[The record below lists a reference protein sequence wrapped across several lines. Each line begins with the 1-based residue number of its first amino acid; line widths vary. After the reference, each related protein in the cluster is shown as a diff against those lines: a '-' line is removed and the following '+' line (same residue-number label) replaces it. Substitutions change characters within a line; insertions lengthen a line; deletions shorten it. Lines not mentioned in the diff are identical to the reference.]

1 MADNIISNIGDVL
14 IVRIEPKITGK
25 IRFTGYVETIENE
38 TNTRSLKREFRISQ
52 DGVFWTDWEIL
63 NIDNLSSEEYFAD
76 SYIQIEIRYT
86 RTGTDEYGDIV
97 FKSIDFNGTRESIQ
111 FDAPTLQSSIF
122 GNLIGTSTLAKL
134 ERNIFKKLYY
144 RGILPNYIERAENS
158 SYKEDKDFVDLF
170 YSVARFFALFI
181 SFFRRWENFKND
193 EDLLRE
199 QVRGYGIYFN
209 ENDVTLPE
217 LQYLAQN
224 LFSQAQQRGT
234 EMIFKHKG
242 ERIISGN
249 DDITNIAP
257 IDGEF
262 VRLTRNRTCDEL
274 LYENIPLNKVGWCLG
289 NSSPIYR
296 GTAMAYNLNKTR
308 ENTKDF
314 QSLSNFVLSKSGTG
328 SYSLEDTDDKK
339 VIRLSATSSGTGHSA
354 LGRISPSTDIGD
366 NIYSADSQLDYE
378 ITFAFKINS
387 ATDLS
392 QLALHF
398 GIEGFDINK
407 EKLNDAFSTVDGFQ
421 VSEDFFD
428 QTMNIWKIGQWY
440 YARGIIHAYS
450 SKNVIGGKTNLGIG
464 QDLVFNNSFVKYII
478 PKIEFYTK
486 TAQNADIDI
495 YDYKIR
501 PLVRGRN
508 ILPLKDGS
516 INSHGLGFIQSSKI
530 LYTYV
535 RNNNNGQSEDEI
547 IDIIER
553 YLYPFNTVNM
563 FTITG
568 NK

>member
-25 IRFTGYVETIENE
+25 IRFTGYTETIENE
-38 TNTRSLKREFRISQ
+38 TEERLLKREFRISQ
-52 DGVFWTDWEIL
+52 DGVFWTDWATL

-86 RTGTDEYGDIV
+86 RTGTDESGDIV
-97 FKSIDFNGTRESIQ
+97 FKSIDFNGTRKNIQ

-122 GNLIGTSTLAKL
+122 GNIIGTNILSKL

-144 RGILPNYIERAENS
+144 RGILPDYIKRAENS
-158 SYKEDKDFVDLF
+158 SYNEDKDFVDLF
-170 YSVARFFALFI
+170 YSIARFFSILI
-181 SFFRRWENFKND
+181 SFFRRWENFRND

-209 ENDVTLPE
+209 ENDITLSE
-217 LQYLAQN
+217 LKYIAQN
-224 LFSQAQQRGT
+224 ILSQAQQRGT
-234 EMIFKHKG
+234 EMIFKRKG
-242 ERIISGN
+242 V
-249 DDITNIAP
+249 AP

-262 VRLTRNRTCDEL
+262 IRLTRNRICDEL
-274 LYENIPLNKVGWCLG
+274 LYEYIPIYKIGWCLG
-289 NSSPIYR
+289 NSSPIYK
-296 GTAMAYNLNKTR
+296 GTAMAYNLNKTN

-328 SYSLEDTDDKK
+328 SYSLQNTDNKR
-339 VIRLSATSSGTGHSA
+339 VIRLSATSYGTGHSA
-354 LGRISPSTDIGD
+354 IGRIDSNINVGD

-387 ATDLS
+387 GTNLS
-392 QLALHF
+392 KLTLNF
-398 GIEGFDINK
+398 GVEGFDINK
-407 EKLNDAFSTVDGFQ
+407 EKLNDAFSTVDGFK
-421 VSEDFFD
+421 VSENFFD
-428 QTMNIWKIGQWY
+428 QSMNIWKIGQWY

-450 SKNVIGGKTNLGIG
+450 SENVIGSKTNLGIG

-486 TAQNADIDI
+486 TAQNASINI

-501 PLVRGRN
+501 PLIRGKN
-508 ILPLKDGS
+508 ILPLKNGS
-516 INSHGLGFIQSSKI
+516 IDSHGLGFIHGSKI

>member
-25 IRFTGYVETIENE
+25 IRFTGYTETIENE
-38 TNTRSLKREFRISQ
+38 TEERSLKREFRISQ
-52 DGVFWTDWEIL
+52 DGVFWTDWATL
-63 NIDNLSSEEYFAD
+63 NIDNLSSEEYFTD

-86 RTGTDEYGDIV
+86 RTGTDESGDIV
-97 FKSIDFNGTRESIQ
+97 FKSIDFNGTRKSIQ

-122 GNLIGTSTLAKL
+122 GNIIGTNILAKL

-144 RGILPNYIERAENS
+144 RGILPDYIERAENS
-158 SYKEDKDFVDLF
+158 SYNEDKDFVDLF
-170 YSVARFFALFI
+170 YSIARFFSILI
-181 SFFRRWENFKND
+181 SFFRRWENFRND

-209 ENDVTLPE
+209 ENDITLSE
-217 LQYLAQN
+217 LKYIAQN
-224 LFSQAQQRGT
+224 ILSQAQQRGT
-234 EMIFKHKG
+234 EMIFKRKG
-242 ERIISGN
+242 V
-249 DDITNIAP
+249 AP

-262 VRLTRNRTCDEL
+262 IRLTRNRICDEL
-274 LYENIPLNKVGWCLG
+274 LYEYIPIYKIGWCLG
-289 NSSPIYR
+289 NSSPIYK
-296 GTAMAYNLNKTR
+296 GTAMAYNLNKTK

-328 SYSLEDTDDKK
+328 SYSLQNTDNKK
-339 VIRLSATSSGTGHSA
+339 VIRLSATIRGTGHSA
-354 LGRISPSTDIGD
+354 IGRIDSNINVVD

-387 ATDLS
+387 GTNLS
-392 QLALHF
+392 KLTLNF
-398 GIEGFDINK
+398 GVEGFDINK

-421 VSEDFFD
+421 VSENFFD
-428 QTMNIWKIGQWY
+428 QSMDIWKMGQWY

-450 SKNVIGGKTNLGIG
+450 SENVIGSKTNLGIG

-486 TAQNADIDI
+486 TAQNASIDI

-501 PLVRGRN
+501 PLIRGKN
-508 ILPLKDGS
+508 ILPLKNGS
-516 INSHGLGFIQSSKI
+516 IDSHGLGFIQGSKI

>member
-25 IRFTGYVETIENE
+25 IRFTGYTETIENE
-38 TNTRSLKREFRISQ
+38 TEERSLKREFRISQ
-52 DGVFWTDWEIL
+52 DGVFWTDWATL
-63 NIDNLSSEEYFAD
+63 NIDNLSSEEYFTD

-86 RTGTDEYGDIV
+86 RTGTDESGDIV
-97 FKSIDFNGTRESIQ
+97 FKSIDFNGTRKSIQ

-122 GNLIGTSTLAKL
+122 GNIIGTNILAKL

-144 RGILPNYIERAENS
+144 RGILPDYIERAENS
-158 SYKEDKDFVDLF
+158 SYNEDKDFVDLF
-170 YSVARFFALFI
+170 YSIARFFSILI
-181 SFFRRWENFKND
+181 SFFRRWENFRND

-209 ENDVTLPE
+209 ENDITLSE
-217 LQYLAQN
+217 LKYIAQN
-224 LFSQAQQRGT
+224 ILSQAQQRGT
-234 EMIFKHKG
+234 EMIFKRKG
-242 ERIISGN
+242 V
-249 DDITNIAP
+249 AP

-262 VRLTRNRTCDEL
+262 IRLTRNRICDEL
-274 LYENIPLNKVGWCLG
+274 LYEYIPIYKIGWCLG
-289 NSSPIYR
+289 NSSPIYK
-296 GTAMAYNLNKTR
+296 GTAMAYNLNKTK

-328 SYSLEDTDDKK
+328 SYSLQNTDNKR
-339 VIRLSATSSGTGHSA
+339 VIRLSATSYGTGHSA
-354 LGRISPSTDIGD
+354 IGRIDSNINVGD

-387 ATDLS
+387 GTNLS
-392 QLALHF
+392 KLTLNF
-398 GIEGFDINK
+398 GVEGFDINK

-421 VSEDFFD
+421 VSENFFD
-428 QTMNIWKIGQWY
+428 QSMDIWKIGQWY
-440 YARGIIHAYS
+440 HARGIIHAYS
-450 SKNVIGGKTNLGIG
+450 SENVIGSKTNLGIG

-486 TAQNADIDI
+486 TAQNASIDI

-501 PLVRGRN
+501 PLIRGKN
-508 ILPLKDGS
+508 ILPLKNGS
-516 INSHGLGFIQSSKI
+516 IDSHGLGFIQGSKI

>member
-25 IRFTGYVETIENE
+25 ISFTGYTETIENE
-38 TNTRSLKREFRISQ
+38 TEERSLKREFRISQ
-52 DGVFWTDWEIL
+52 DGVFWTDWATL
-63 NIDNLSSEEYFAD
+63 NIDNLSSEEYFTD

-86 RTGTDEYGDIV
+86 RTGTDESGDIV
-97 FKSIDFNGTRESIQ
+97 FKSIDFNGTRKSTQ

-122 GNLIGTSTLAKL
+122 GNIIGTNILAKL

-144 RGILPNYIERAENS
+144 RGILPDYIERAENS
-158 SYKEDKDFVDLF
+158 SYNEDKDFVDLF
-170 YSVARFFALFI
+170 YSIARFFSILI
-181 SFFRRWENFKND
+181 SFFRRWENFRND

-209 ENDVTLPE
+209 ENDITLSE
-217 LQYLAQN
+217 LKYIAQN
-224 LFSQAQQRGT
+224 ILSQAQQRGT
-234 EMIFKHKG
+234 EMIFKRKG
-242 ERIISGN
+242 V
-249 DDITNIAP
+249 AP

-262 VRLTRNRTCDEL
+262 IRLTRNRICDEL
-274 LYENIPLNKVGWCLG
+274 LYEYIPIYKIGWCLG
-289 NSSPIYR
+289 NSSPIYK
-296 GTAMAYNLNKTR
+296 GTAMAYNLNKTN

-328 SYSLEDTDDKK
+328 SYSLQNTDNKR
-339 VIRLSATSSGTGHSA
+339 VIRLSATSYGTGHSA
-354 LGRISPSTDIGD
+354 IGRIDSNINVGD

-387 ATDLS
+387 GTNLS
-392 QLALHF
+392 QLTLNF
-398 GIEGFDINK
+398 GVEGFDINK

-421 VSEDFFD
+421 VSENFFD
-428 QTMNIWKIGQWY
+428 QSMNIWKIGQWY

-450 SKNVIGGKTNLGIG
+450 SENVIGGKTNLGIG
-464 QDLVFNNSFVKYII
+464 NDLVFNNSFVKYII

-486 TAQNADIDI
+486 TAQNASIDI

-501 PLVRGRN
+501 PLIRGKN
-508 ILPLKDGS
+508 ILPLKNGS
-516 INSHGLGFIQSSKI
+516 IDSHGLGFIQGSKI

>member
-25 IRFTGYVETIENE
+25 IRFTGYTETIENE
-38 TNTRSLKREFRISQ
+38 TEERSLKREFRISQ
-52 DGVFWTDWEIL
+52 DGVFWTDWATL
-63 NIDNLSSEEYFAD
+63 NIDNLSSEEYFTD

-86 RTGTDEYGDIV
+86 RTGTDESGDIV
-97 FKSIDFNGTRESIQ
+97 FKSIDFNGTRKSIQ

-122 GNLIGTSTLAKL
+122 GNIIGTDILAKL

-144 RGILPNYIERAENS
+144 RGILPDYIKRAENS
-158 SYKEDKDFVDLF
+158 SYNEDKDFVDLF
-170 YSVARFFALFI
+170 YSIARFFSILI
-181 SFFRRWENFKND
+181 SFFRRWENFRND

-209 ENDVTLPE
+209 ENDITLSE
-217 LQYLAQN
+217 LKYIAQN
-224 LFSQAQQRGT
+224 ILSQAQQRGT
-234 EMIFKHKG
+234 EMIFKRKG
-242 ERIISGN
+242 V
-249 DDITNIAP
+249 AP

-262 VRLTRNRTCDEL
+262 IRLTRNRICDEL
-274 LYENIPLNKVGWCLG
+274 LYEYIPIYKIGWCLG
-289 NSSPIYR
+289 NSSPIYK
-296 GTAMAYNLNKTR
+296 GTAMAYNLNKTN

-328 SYSLEDTDDKK
+328 SYSLQNTDNKR
-339 VIRLSATSSGTGHSA
+339 VIRLSATSHGTGHSA
-354 LGRISPSTDIGD
+354 IGRIDSNINVGD

-387 ATDLS
+387 GTNLS
-392 QLALHF
+392 KLTLNF
-398 GIEGFDINK
+398 GVEGFDINK

-421 VSEDFFD
+421 VSENFFD
-428 QTMNIWKIGQWY
+428 QSMNIWKIGQWY

-450 SKNVIGGKTNLGIG
+450 SENVIGGKTNLGIG
-464 QDLVFNNSFVKYII
+464 KDLVFNNSFVKYII

-486 TAQNADIDI
+486 TAQNASIDI

-501 PLVRGRN
+501 PLIRGKN
-508 ILPLKDGS
+508 ILPLKNGS
-516 INSHGLGFIQSSKI
+516 IDSHGLGFIQGSKI

>member
-1 MADNIISNIGDVL
+1 MTDNIISNIGDVL

-25 IRFTGYVETIENE
+25 IRFTGYTETIENE
-38 TNTRSLKREFRISQ
+38 TEDRSLKREFRISQ
-52 DGVFWTDWEIL
+52 DGVFWTDWATL
-63 NIDNLSSEEYFAD
+63 NIDNLSSEEYFTD

-86 RTGTDEYGDIV
+86 RTGTDESGDIV
-97 FKSIDFNGTRESIQ
+97 FKSIDFNGTRKSIQ

-122 GNLIGTSTLAKL
+122 GNIIGTNILAKL

-144 RGILPNYIERAENS
+144 RGILPDYIERAENS
-158 SYKEDKDFVDLF
+158 SYNEDKDFVDLF
-170 YSVARFFALFI
+170 YSIARFFSILI
-181 SFFRRWENFKND
+181 SFFRRWENFRND

-209 ENDVTLPE
+209 ENDITLSE
-217 LQYLAQN
+217 LKYIAQN
-224 LFSQAQQRGT
+224 ILSQAQQRGT
-234 EMIFKHKG
+234 EMIFKRKG
-242 ERIISGN
+242 V
-249 DDITNIAP
+249 AP

-262 VRLTRNRTCDEL
+262 IRLTRNRICDEL
-274 LYENIPLNKVGWCLG
+274 LYEYIPIYKIGWCLG
-289 NSSPIYR
+289 NSSPIYK
-296 GTAMAYNLNKTR
+296 GTAMAYNLNKTK

-314 QSLSNFVLSKSGTG
+314 QSLSNFVLSKRGTG
-328 SYSLEDTDDKK
+328 SYSLQNTDNKR
-339 VIRLSATSSGTGHSA
+339 VIRLSATSYGTGHSA
-354 LGRISPSTDIGD
+354 IGRIDSNINVGD
-366 NIYSADSQLDYE
+366 NIYPADSQLDYE

-387 ATDLS
+387 GTSLS
-392 QLALHF
+392 KLTLNF
-398 GIEGFDINK
+398 GVEGFDINK

-421 VSEDFFD
+421 VSENFFD
-428 QTMNIWKIGQWY
+428 QSMDIWKIGQWY
-440 YARGIIHAYS
+440 YTRGIIHAYS
-450 SKNVIGGKTNLGIG
+450 SENVIGSKTNLGIG

-486 TAQNADIDI
+486 TAQNASIDI

-501 PLVRGRN
+501 PLIRGKN
-508 ILPLKDGS
+508 ILPLKNGS
-516 INSHGLGFIQSSKI
+516 IDSHGLGFIQGSKI

>member
-25 IRFTGYVETIENE
+25 ISFTGYTETIENE
-38 TNTRSLKREFRISQ
+38 TEERSLKREFRISQ
-52 DGVFWTDWEIL
+52 DGVFWTDWATL
-63 NIDNLSSEEYFAD
+63 NNDNLSSEEYFTD

-86 RTGTDEYGDIV
+86 RTGTDESGDIV
-97 FKSIDFNGTRESIQ
+97 FKSIDFNGTRKSIQ

-122 GNLIGTSTLAKL
+122 GNIIGTNILAKL

-144 RGILPNYIERAENS
+144 RGILPDYIKRAENS
-158 SYKEDKDFVDLF
+158 SYNEDKDFVDLF
-170 YSVARFFALFI
+170 YSIARFFSILI
-181 SFFRRWENFKND
+181 SFFRRWENFRND

-209 ENDVTLPE
+209 ENDITLSE
-217 LQYLAQN
+217 LKYIAQN
-224 LFSQAQQRGT
+224 ILSQAQQRGT
-234 EMIFKHKG
+234 EMIFKRKG
-242 ERIISGN
+242 V
-249 DDITNIAP
+249 AP

-262 VRLTRNRTCDEL
+262 IRLTRNRICDEL
-274 LYENIPLNKVGWCLG
+274 LYEYIPIYKIGWCLG
-289 NSSPIYR
+289 NSSPIYK
-296 GTAMAYNLNKTR
+296 GTAMAYNLNKTK

-328 SYSLEDTDDKK
+328 SYSLQNTDNKR
-339 VIRLSATSSGTGHSA
+339 VIRLSATSYGTGHSA
-354 LGRISPSTDIGD
+354 IGRIDSNINVGD
-366 NIYSADSQLDYE
+366 NIHSADSQLDYE

-387 ATDLS
+387 GTNLS
-392 QLALHF
+392 KLTLNF
-398 GIEGFDINK
+398 GVEGFDINK

-421 VSEDFFD
+421 VSENFFD
-428 QTMNIWKIGQWY
+428 QSMDIWKIGKWY

-450 SKNVIGGKTNLGIG
+450 SENVIGSKTNLGIG

-486 TAQNADIDI
+486 TAQNASIDI

-501 PLVRGRN
+501 PLIRGKN
-508 ILPLKDGS
+508 ILPLKNGS
-516 INSHGLGFIQSSKI
+516 IDSHGLGFIQGTKI

>member
-25 IRFTGYVETIENE
+25 ISFTGYTETIENE
-38 TNTRSLKREFRISQ
+38 TEDRSLKREFRISQ
-52 DGVFWTDWEIL
+52 DGVFWTDWATL
-63 NIDNLSSEEYFAD
+63 NIDNLSSEEYFTD

-86 RTGTDEYGDIV
+86 RTGTDESGDIV
-97 FKSIDFNGTRESIQ
+97 FKSIDFNGTRKSIQ

-122 GNLIGTSTLAKL
+122 GNIIGKNILAKL

-144 RGILPNYIERAENS
+144 RGILPDYIKRAENS
-158 SYKEDKDFVDLF
+158 SYNEDKDFVDLF
-170 YSVARFFALFI
+170 YSIARFFSILI
-181 SFFRRWENFKND
+181 SFFRRWENFRND

-209 ENDVTLPE
+209 ENDITLSE
-217 LQYLAQN
+217 LKYIAQN
-224 LFSQAQQRGT
+224 ILSQAQQRGT
-234 EMIFKHKG
+234 EMIFKRKG
-242 ERIISGN
+242 V
-249 DDITNIAP
+249 AP

-262 VRLTRNRTCDEL
+262 IRLTRNRICDEL
-274 LYENIPLNKVGWCLG
+274 LYEYIPIYKIGWCLG
-289 NSSPIYR
+289 NSSPIYK
-296 GTAMAYNLNKTR
+296 GTAMAYNLNKTK

-328 SYSLEDTDDKK
+328 SYSLQNTDNKR
-339 VIRLSATSSGTGHSA
+339 VIRLSATSRGTGHSA
-354 LGRISPSTDIGD
+354 IGRIDSNINVGE

-387 ATDLS
+387 GTNLS
-392 QLALHF
+392 KLTLNF
-398 GIEGFDINK
+398 GVEGFDINK

-421 VSEDFFD
+421 VSENFFD
-428 QTMNIWKIGQWY
+428 QSMDIWKIGQWY

-450 SKNVIGGKTNLGIG
+450 SENVIGSKTNLGIG

-486 TAQNADIDI
+486 TAQNASIDI

-501 PLVRGRN
+501 PLIRGKN
-508 ILPLKDGS
+508 ILPLKNGS
-516 INSHGLGFIQSSKI
+516 IDSHGLGFIQGSKI

>member
-25 IRFTGYVETIENE
+25 IRFTGYTETIENE
-38 TNTRSLKREFRISQ
+38 TEERSLKREFRISQ
-52 DGVFWTDWEIL
+52 DGVFWTDWATL
-63 NIDNLSSEEYFAD
+63 NIDNLSPEEYFTD

-86 RTGTDEYGDIV
+86 RTGTDESGDIV
-97 FKSIDFNGTRESIQ
+97 FKSIDFNGTRKSIQ

-122 GNLIGTSTLAKL
+122 GNIIGTNILAKL

-144 RGILPNYIERAENS
+144 RGILPDYIERAENS
-158 SYKEDKDFVDLF
+158 SYNEDKDFVDLF
-170 YSVARFFALFI
+170 YSIARFFSILI
-181 SFFRRWENFKND
+181 SFFRRWENFRND

-209 ENDVTLPE
+209 ENDITLSE
-217 LQYLAQN
+217 LKYIAQN
-224 LFSQAQQRGT
+224 ILSQAQQRGT
-234 EMIFKHKG
+234 EMIFKRKG
-242 ERIISGN
+242 V
-249 DDITNIAP
+249 AP

-262 VRLTRNRTCDEL
+262 IRLTRNRICDEL
-274 LYENIPLNKVGWCLG
+274 LYEYIPIYKIGWCLG
-289 NSSPIYR
+289 NSSPIYK
-296 GTAMAYNLNKTR
+296 GTAMAYNLNKTN

-328 SYSLEDTDDKK
+328 SYSLQNTDNKR
-339 VIRLSATSSGTGHSA
+339 VIRLSATSRGTGHSA
-354 LGRISPSTDIGD
+354 IGRIDSNINVVD

-387 ATDLS
+387 GTNLS
-392 QLALHF
+392 KLTLNF
-398 GIEGFDINK
+398 GVEGFDINK

-421 VSEDFFD
+421 VSENFFD
-428 QTMNIWKIGQWY
+428 QSMDIWKIGQWY

-450 SKNVIGGKTNLGIG
+450 SENVIGSKTNLGIG

-486 TAQNADIDI
+486 TAQNASIDI

-501 PLVRGRN
+501 PLIRGKN
-508 ILPLKDGS
+508 ILPLKNGS
-516 INSHGLGFIQSSKI
+516 IDSHGLGFIQGSKI

>member
-25 IRFTGYVETIENE
+25 IRFTRYTETIENE
-38 TNTRSLKREFRISQ
+38 TEERSLKREFRISQ
-52 DGVFWTDWEIL
+52 DGVFWTDWATL
-63 NIDNLSSEEYFAD
+63 NIDNLSSEEYFTD

-86 RTGTDEYGDIV
+86 RTGTDESGDIV
-97 FKSIDFNGTRESIQ
+97 FKSIDFNGTRKSIQ

-122 GNLIGTSTLAKL
+122 GNIIGTNILAKL

-144 RGILPNYIERAENS
+144 RGILPDYIKRAENS
-158 SYKEDKDFVDLF
+158 SYNEDKDFVDLF
-170 YSVARFFALFI
+170 YSIARFFSILI
-181 SFFRRWENFKND
+181 SFFRRWENFRND

-209 ENDVTLPE
+209 ENDITLSE
-217 LQYLAQN
+217 LKYIAQN
-224 LFSQAQQRGT
+224 ILSQAQQRGT
-234 EMIFKHKG
+234 EMIFKRKG
-242 ERIISGN
+242 V
-249 DDITNIAP
+249 AP

-262 VRLTRNRTCDEL
+262 IRLTRNRICDEL
-274 LYENIPLNKVGWCLG
+274 LYEYIPIYKIGWCLG
-289 NSSPIYR
+289 NSSPIYK
-296 GTAMAYNLNKTR
+296 GTAMAYNLNKTK

-328 SYSLEDTDDKK
+328 SYSLQNTDNKR
-339 VIRLSATSSGTGHSA
+339 VIRLSATSRGTGHSA
-354 LGRISPSTDIGD
+354 IGRIDSNINVGD

-387 ATDLS
+387 GTNLS
-392 QLALHF
+392 KLTLNF
-398 GIEGFDINK
+398 GVEGFDINK

-421 VSEDFFD
+421 VSENFFD
-428 QTMNIWKIGQWY
+428 QSMDIWKIGQWY

-450 SKNVIGGKTNLGIG
+450 SENVIGSKTNLGIG

-486 TAQNADIDI
+486 TAQNASIDI

-501 PLVRGRN
+501 PLIRGKN
-508 ILPLKDGS
+508 ILPLKNGS
-516 INSHGLGFIQSSKI
+516 IDSHGLGFIQGSKI

>member
-25 IRFTGYVETIENE
+25 IRFTGYTETIENE
-38 TNTRSLKREFRISQ
+38 TEERSLKREFRISQ
-52 DGVFWTDWEIL
+52 DGVFWTDWATL
-63 NIDNLSSEEYFAD
+63 NIDNLSSEEYFTD

-86 RTGTDEYGDIV
+86 RTGTDESGDIV
-97 FKSIDFNGTRESIQ
+97 FKSIDFNGTRKSIQ

-122 GNLIGTSTLAKL
+122 GNIIGTNILAKL

-144 RGILPNYIERAENS
+144 RGILPDYIKRAENS
-158 SYKEDKDFVDLF
+158 SYNEDKDFVDLF
-170 YSVARFFALFI
+170 HSIARFFSILI
-181 SFFRRWENFKND
+181 SFFRRWENFRND

-209 ENDVTLPE
+209 ENDITLSE
-217 LQYLAQN
+217 LKYIAQN
-224 LFSQAQQRGT
+224 ILSQAQQRGT
-234 EMIFKHKG
+234 EMIFKRKG
-242 ERIISGN
+242 V
-249 DDITNIAP
+249 AP

-262 VRLTRNRTCDEL
+262 IRLTRNRICDEL
-274 LYENIPLNKVGWCLG
+274 LYEYIPIYKIGWCLG
-289 NSSPIYR
+289 NSSPIYK
-296 GTAMAYNLNKTR
+296 GTAMAYNINKTK

-328 SYSLEDTDDKK
+328 SYSLQNTDNKK
-339 VIRLSATSSGTGHSA
+339 VIRLSATSRGTGHSA
-354 LGRISPSTDIGD
+354 IGRIDSNINVVD

-387 ATDLS
+387 GTNLPK
-392 QLALHF
+392 LTLNF
-398 GIEGFDINK
+398 GVEGFDINK
-407 EKLNDAFSTVDGFQ
+407 EKLNDAFSTVDGFK
-421 VSEDFFD
+421 VSENFFD
-428 QTMNIWKIGQWY
+428 QSMDIWKIGQWY

-450 SKNVIGGKTNLGIG
+450 SENVIGSKTNLGIG

-486 TAQNADIDI
+486 TAQNASIDI

-501 PLVRGRN
+501 PLIRGKN
-508 ILPLKDGS
+508 ILPLKNGS
-516 INSHGLGFIQSSKI
+516 IDSHGLGFIQGSKI

>member
-25 IRFTGYVETIENE
+25 IRFTGYTETIENE
-38 TNTRSLKREFRISQ
+38 TEDRSLKREFRISQ
-52 DGVFWTDWEIL
+52 DGVFWTDWATL
-63 NIDNLSSEEYFAD
+63 NIDNLSSEEYFTD

-86 RTGTDEYGDIV
+86 RTGTDESGDIV
-97 FKSIDFNGTRESIQ
+97 FKSIDFNGTRKSIQ

-122 GNLIGTSTLAKL
+122 GNIIGTNILSKL

-144 RGILPNYIERAENS
+144 RGILPDYIKRAENS
-158 SYKEDKDFVDLF
+158 SYNEDKDFVDLF
-170 YSVARFFALFI
+170 YSIARFFSILI
-181 SFFRRWENFKND
+181 SFFRRWENFRND

-209 ENDVTLPE
+209 ENDITLSE
-217 LQYLAQN
+217 LKYIAQN
-224 LFSQAQQRGT
+224 ILSQAQQRGT
-234 EMIFKHKG
+234 EMIFKRKG
-242 ERIISGN
+242 V
-249 DDITNIAP
+249 AP

-262 VRLTRNRTCDEL
+262 IRLTRNRICDEL
-274 LYENIPLNKVGWCLG
+274 LYEYIPIYKIGWCLG
-289 NSSPIYR
+289 NSSPIYK
-296 GTAMAYNLNKTR
+296 GTAMAYNLNKTK

-328 SYSLEDTDDKK
+328 SYSLQNTDNKR
-339 VIRLSATSSGTGHSA
+339 VIRLSATSRGTGHSA
-354 LGRISPSTDIGD
+354 IGRIDSNINVGD

-387 ATDLS
+387 GTNLS
-392 QLALHF
+392 KLTLNF
-398 GIEGFDINK
+398 GVEGFDINK

-421 VSEDFFD
+421 VSENFFD
-428 QTMNIWKIGQWY
+428 QSMDIWKIGQWY

-450 SKNVIGGKTNLGIG
+450 SENVIGSKTNLGIG

-486 TAQNADIDI
+486 TAQNASIDI

-501 PLVRGRN
+501 PLIRGKN
-508 ILPLKDGS
+508 ILPLKNGS
-516 INSHGLGFIQSSKI
+516 IDSHGLGFIHGSKI

>member
-25 IRFTGYVETIENE
+25 IRFTGYTETIENE
-38 TNTRSLKREFRISQ
+38 TEERSLKREFRISQ
-52 DGVFWTDWEIL
+52 DGVFWTDWATL
-63 NIDNLSSEEYFAD
+63 NIDNLSSEEYFTD

-86 RTGTDEYGDIV
+86 RTGTDESGDIV
-97 FKSIDFNGTRESIQ
+97 FKSIDFNGTRKSIQ

-122 GNLIGTSTLAKL
+122 GNIIGTSILAKL

-144 RGILPNYIERAENS
+144 RGILPDYIKRAENS
-158 SYKEDKDFVDLF
+158 SYNEDKDFVDLF
-170 YSVARFFALFI
+170 YSIARFFSILI
-181 SFFRRWENFKND
+181 SFFRRWENFRND

-209 ENDVTLPE
+209 ENDITLSE
-217 LQYLAQN
+217 LKYIAQN
-224 LFSQAQQRGT
+224 ILSQAQQRGT
-234 EMIFKHKG
+234 EMIFKRKG
-242 ERIISGN
+242 V
-249 DDITNIAP
+249 AP

-262 VRLTRNRTCDEL
+262 IRLTRNRICDEL
-274 LYENIPLNKVGWCLG
+274 LYEYIPIYKIGWCLG
-289 NSSPIYR
+289 NSSPIYK
-296 GTAMAYNLNKTR
+296 GTAMAYNLNKTK

-328 SYSLEDTDDKK
+328 SYSLQNTDNKK
-339 VIRLSATSSGTGHSA
+339 VIRLSATSRGTGHSSI
-354 LGRISPSTDIGD
+354 GRIISNINVGD

-387 ATDLS
+387 GTNLS
-392 QLALHF
+392 QLTLNF
-398 GIEGFDINK
+398 GVEGFDINK

-421 VSEDFFD
+421 VSENFFD
-428 QTMNIWKIGQWY
+428 QSMDIWKIGQWY

-450 SKNVIGGKTNLGIG
+450 SENVIGSKTNLGIG

-486 TAQNADIDI
+486 TAQNASIDI

-501 PLVRGRN
+501 PLIRGKN
-508 ILPLKDGS
+508 ILPLKNGS
-516 INSHGLGFIQSSKI
+516 IDSHGLGFIQGSKI

>member
-1 MADNIISNIGDVL
+1 MTDNIISNIGDVL

-25 IRFTGYVETIENE
+25 IRFTGYTETIENE
-38 TNTRSLKREFRISQ
+38 TATRSLKREFRISQ
-52 DGVFWTDWEIL
+52 DGVFWTDWAIL
-63 NIDNLSSEEYFAD
+63 NIDNLASEEYFTD

-86 RTGTDEYGDIV
+86 RTGTDESGDIV

-122 GNLIGTSTLAKL
+122 GNIIGTNALAKL

-144 RGILPNYIERAENS
+144 RGILPDYIERAENS
-158 SYKEDKDFVDLF
+158 SYDEDKDFVDLF
-170 YSVARFFALFI
+170 YSIARFFSILI
-181 SFFRRWENFKND
+181 SFFRRWENFRND

-209 ENDVTLPE
+209 ENDITLSE
-217 LQYLAQN
+217 LKYIAQN
-224 LFSQAQQRGT
+224 ILSQAQQRGT
-234 EMIFKHKG
+234 EMIFKRKG
-242 ERIISGN
+242 V
-249 DDITNIAP
+249 AP

-262 VRLTRNRTCDEL
+262 IRLTRNRICDEL
-274 LYENIPLNKVGWCLG
+274 LYEYIPIYKIGWCLG
-289 NSSPIYR
+289 NSSPIYK
-296 GTAMAYNLNKTR
+296 GTAMAYNLNKTN

-328 SYSLEDTDDKK
+328 SYSLQNTDNKR
-339 VIRLSATSSGTGHSA
+339 VIRLSATSRGTGHSA
-354 LGRISPSTDIGD
+354 IGRIDSNINVVD

-387 ATDLS
+387 GTNLS
-392 QLALHF
+392 KLTLNF
-398 GIEGFDINK
+398 GVEGFDINK

-421 VSEDFFD
+421 VSENFFD
-428 QTMNIWKIGQWY
+428 QSMDIWKIGQWY

-450 SKNVIGGKTNLGIG
+450 SENVIGSKTNLGIG

-486 TAQNADIDI
+486 TAQNANIDI

-501 PLVRGRN
+501 PLIRGKN
-508 ILPLKDGS
+508 ILPLKNGS
-516 INSHGLGFIQSSKI
+516 IDSHGLGFIQGSKI

>member
-25 IRFTGYVETIENE
+25 IRFTGYTETIENE
-38 TNTRSLKREFRISQ
+38 TEERSLKREFRISQ
-52 DGVFWTDWEIL
+52 DGVFWTDWATL
-63 NIDNLSSEEYFAD
+63 NIDNLSSEEYFTD

-86 RTGTDEYGDIV
+86 RTGTDESGDIV
-97 FKSIDFNGTRESIQ
+97 FKSIDFNGTRKSIQ

-122 GNLIGTSTLAKL
+122 GNIIGTSILAKL

-144 RGILPNYIERAENS
+144 RGILPDYIKRAENS
-158 SYKEDKDFVDLF
+158 SYNEDKDFVDLF
-170 YSVARFFALFI
+170 YSIARFFSILI
-181 SFFRRWENFKND
+181 SFFRRWENFRND

-209 ENDVTLPE
+209 ENDITLSE
-217 LQYLAQN
+217 LKYIAQN
-224 LFSQAQQRGT
+224 ILSQAQQRGT
-234 EMIFKHKG
+234 EMIFKRKG
-242 ERIISGN
+242 V
-249 DDITNIAP
+249 AP

-262 VRLTRNRTCDEL
+262 IRMTRNRICDEL
-274 LYENIPLNKVGWCLG
+274 LYEYIPIYKIGWCLG
-289 NSSPIYR
+289 NSSPIYK
-296 GTAMAYNLNKTR
+296 GTAMAYNLNKTK

-328 SYSLEDTDDKK
+328 SYSLQNTDNKR
-339 VIRLSATSSGTGHSA
+339 VIRLSATSRGTGHSA
-354 LGRISPSTDIGD
+354 IGRIDSNINVGD

-387 ATDLS
+387 GTNLS
-392 QLALHF
+392 KLTLNF
-398 GIEGFDINK
+398 GVEGFDINK
-407 EKLNDAFSTVDGFQ
+407 EKLNDAFSTLDGFQ
-421 VSEDFFD
+421 VSENFFD
-428 QTMNIWKIGQWY
+428 QSMNIWKIGQWY

-450 SKNVIGGKTNLGIG
+450 SENVIGGKTNLGIG

-486 TAQNADIDI
+486 TAQNASIDI

-501 PLVRGRN
+501 PLIRGKN
-508 ILPLKDGS
+508 ILPLKNGS
-516 INSHGLGFIQSSKI
+516 IDSHGLGFIQGSKI

>member
-25 IRFTGYVETIENE
+25 IRFTGYTETIENE
-38 TNTRSLKREFRISQ
+38 TEERSLKREFRISQ
-52 DGVFWTDWEIL
+52 DGVFWTDWATL
-63 NIDNLSSEEYFAD
+63 NIDNLSSEEYFTD

-86 RTGTDEYGDIV
+86 RTGTDESGDIV
-97 FKSIDFNGTRESIQ
+97 FKSIDFNGTRKSIQ

-122 GNLIGTSTLAKL
+122 GNIIGTNILAKL

-144 RGILPNYIERAENS
+144 RGILPDYIKRAENS
-158 SYKEDKDFVDLF
+158 SYNEDKDFVDLF
-170 YSVARFFALFI
+170 YSIARFFSILI
-181 SFFRRWENFKND
+181 SFFRRWENFRND

-209 ENDVTLPE
+209 ENDITLSE
-217 LQYLAQN
+217 LKYIAQN
-224 LFSQAQQRGT
+224 ILSQAQQRGT
-234 EMIFKHKG
+234 EMIFKRKG
-242 ERIISGN
+242 V
-249 DDITNIAP
+249 AP

-262 VRLTRNRTCDEL
+262 IRLTRNRICDEL
-274 LYENIPLNKVGWCLG
+274 LYEYIPIYKIGWCLG
-289 NSSPIYR
+289 NSSPIYK
-296 GTAMAYNLNKTR
+296 GTAMAYNLNKTN

-328 SYSLEDTDDKK
+328 SYSLQNTDNKR
-339 VIRLSATSSGTGHSA
+339 VIRLSTTSRGTGHSA
-354 LGRISPSTDIGD
+354 IGRIDSNINVGD

-387 ATDLS
+387 GTNLS
-392 QLALHF
+392 KLTLNF
-398 GIEGFDINK
+398 GVEGFDINK

-421 VSEDFFD
+421 VSENFFD
-428 QTMNIWKIGQWY
+428 QSMDIWKIGQWY

-450 SKNVIGGKTNLGIG
+450 SENVIGSKTNLGIG

-486 TAQNADIDI
+486 TAQNASIDI

-501 PLVRGRN
+501 PLIRGKN
-508 ILPLKDGS
+508 ILPLKNGS
-516 INSHGLGFIQSSKI
+516 IDSHGLGFIQGSKI

>member
-25 IRFTGYVETIENE
+25 IRFTGYTETIENE
-38 TNTRSLKREFRISQ
+38 TEERSLKREFRISQ
-52 DGVFWTDWEIL
+52 DGVFWTDWATL
-63 NIDNLSSEEYFAD
+63 NIDNLSSEEYFTD

-86 RTGTDEYGDIV
+86 RTGTDESGDIV
-97 FKSIDFNGTRESIQ
+97 FKSIDFNGTRKSIQ

-122 GNLIGTSTLAKL
+122 GNIIGTNILAKL

-144 RGILPNYIERAENS
+144 RGILPDYIERAENS
-158 SYKEDKDFVDLF
+158 SYNEDKDFVDLF
-170 YSVARFFALFI
+170 YSIARFFSILI
-181 SFFRRWENFKND
+181 SFFRRWENFRND

-209 ENDVTLPE
+209 ENDITLSE
-217 LQYLAQN
+217 LKYIAQN
-224 LFSQAQQRGT
+224 ILSQAQQRGT
-234 EMIFKHKG
+234 EMIFKRKG
-242 ERIISGN
+242 V
-249 DDITNIAP
+249 AP

-262 VRLTRNRTCDEL
+262 IRLTRNRICDEL
-274 LYENIPLNKVGWCLG
+274 LYEYIPIYKIGWCLG
-289 NSSPIYR
+289 NSSPIYK
-296 GTAMAYNLNKTR
+296 GTAMAYNLNKTN

-328 SYSLEDTDDKK
+328 SYSLQNTDNKR
-339 VIRLSATSSGTGHSA
+339 VIRLSATSRGTGHSA
-354 LGRISPSTDIGD
+354 IGRIDSNINVGD

-387 ATDLS
+387 GTNLS
-392 QLALHF
+392 KLTLNF
-398 GIEGFDINK
+398 GVEGFDINK

-421 VSEDFFD
+421 VSENFFD
-428 QTMNIWKIGQWY
+428 QSMDIWKIGQWY

-450 SKNVIGGKTNLGIG
+450 SENVIGSKTNLGIG

-486 TAQNADIDI
+486 TDQNANIDI

-501 PLVRGRN
+501 PLIRGKN
-508 ILPLKDGS
+508 ILPLKNGS
-516 INSHGLGFIQSSKI
+516 IDSHGLGFIQGSKI

>member
-25 IRFTGYVETIENE
+25 IRFTGYTETIENE
-38 TNTRSLKREFRISQ
+38 TEERSLKREFRISQ
-52 DGVFWTDWEIL
+52 DGVFWTDWATL
-63 NIDNLSSEEYFAD
+63 NIDNLSSEEYFTD

-86 RTGTDEYGDIV
+86 RTGTDESGDIV
-97 FKSIDFNGTRESIQ
+97 FKSIDFNGTRKSIQ

-122 GNLIGTSTLAKL
+122 GNIIGTSILAKL

-144 RGILPNYIERAENS
+144 RGILPDYIERAENS
-158 SYKEDKDFVDLF
+158 SYNEDKDFVDLF
-170 YSVARFFALFI
+170 YSIARFFSILI
-181 SFFRRWENFKND
+181 SFFRRWENFRND

-209 ENDVTLPE
+209 ENDITLSE
-217 LQYLAQN
+217 LKYIAQN
-224 LFSQAQQRGT
+224 ILSQAQQRGT
-234 EMIFKHKG
+234 EMIFKRKG
-242 ERIISGN
+242 VV
-249 DDITNIAP
+249 P

-262 VRLTRNRTCDEL
+262 IRLTRNRICDEL
-274 LYENIPLNKVGWCLG
+274 LYEYIPIYKIGWCLG
-289 NSSPIYR
+289 NSSPIYK
-296 GTAMAYNLNKTR
+296 GTAMAYNLNKTK

-328 SYSLEDTDDKK
+328 SYSLQNTDNKR
-339 VIRLSATSSGTGHSA
+339 VIRLSATSRGTGHSA
-354 LGRISPSTDIGD
+354 IGRIDSNINVGD

-387 ATDLS
+387 GTNLS
-392 QLALHF
+392 KLTLNF
-398 GIEGFDINK
+398 GVEGFDINK

-421 VSEDFFD
+421 VSENFFD
-428 QTMNIWKIGQWY
+428 QSMDIWKIGQWY

-450 SKNVIGGKTNLGIG
+450 SENVIGSKTNLGIG

-486 TAQNADIDI
+486 TAQNASIDI

-501 PLVRGRN
+501 PLIRGKN
-508 ILPLKDGS
+508 ILPLKNGS
-516 INSHGLGFIQSSKI
+516 IDSHGLGFIQGSKI

>member
-25 IRFTGYVETIENE
+25 IRFTGYTETIENE
-38 TNTRSLKREFRISQ
+38 TEDKSLKREFRISQ
-52 DGVFWTDWEIL
+52 DGVFWTDWATL
-63 NIDNLSSEEYFAD
+63 NIDNLSSEEYFTD

-86 RTGTDEYGDIV
+86 RTGTDESGDIV
-97 FKSIDFNGTRESIQ
+97 FKSIDFNGTRKNIQ

-122 GNLIGTSTLAKL
+122 GNIIGTNILAKL

-144 RGILPNYIERAENS
+144 RGILPDYIKRAENS
-158 SYKEDKDFVDLF
+158 SYNEDKDFVDLF
-170 YSVARFFALFI
+170 YSIARFFSILI
-181 SFFRRWENFKND
+181 SFFRRWENFRND

-209 ENDVTLPE
+209 ENDITLSE
-217 LQYLAQN
+217 LKYIAQN
-224 LFSQAQQRGT
+224 ILSQAQQRGT

-242 ERIISGN
+242 V
-249 DDITNIAP
+249 AP

-262 VRLTRNRTCDEL
+262 IRLTRNRICDEL
-274 LYENIPLNKVGWCLG
+274 LYEYIPIYKIGWCLG
-289 NSSPIYR
+289 NSSPIYK
-296 GTAMAYNLNKTR
+296 GTAMAYNLNKTN

-328 SYSLEDTDDKK
+328 SYSLQNTDNKR
-339 VIRLSATSSGTGHSA
+339 VIRLSATSYGTGHSA
-354 LGRISPSTDIGD
+354 IGRIDSNINVGD

-387 ATDLS
+387 GTNLS
-392 QLALHF
+392 KLTLNF
-398 GIEGFDINK
+398 GVEGFDINK

-421 VSEDFFD
+421 VSENFFD
-428 QTMNIWKIGQWY
+428 QSMNIWKIGQWY

-450 SKNVIGGKTNLGIG
+450 SENVIGSKTNLGIG

-486 TAQNADIDI
+486 TAKNASIDI

-501 PLVRGRN
+501 PLIRGKN
-508 ILPLKDGS
+508 ILPLKNGS
-516 INSHGLGFIQSSKI
+516 IDSHGLGFIQGSKI

>member
-25 IRFTGYVETIENE
+25 IRFTGYTETIENE
-38 TNTRSLKREFRISQ
+38 TEERSLKREFRISQ
-52 DGVFWTDWEIL
+52 DGVFWTDWATL
-63 NIDNLSSEEYFAD
+63 NIDNLSSEEYFTD

-86 RTGTDEYGDIV
+86 RTGTDESGDIV
-97 FKSIDFNGTRESIQ
+97 FKSIDFNGTRKSIQ

-122 GNLIGTSTLAKL
+122 GNIIGTNILAKL

-144 RGILPNYIERAENS
+144 RGILPDYIKRAENL
-158 SYKEDKDFVDLF
+158 SYNEDKDFVDLF
-170 YSVARFFALFI
+170 YSIARFFSILI
-181 SFFRRWENFKND
+181 SFFRRWENFRND

-209 ENDVTLPE
+209 ENDITLSE
-217 LQYLAQN
+217 LKYIAQN
-224 LFSQAQQRGT
+224 ILSQAQQRGT
-234 EMIFKHKG
+234 EMIFKRKG
-242 ERIISGN
+242 V
-249 DDITNIAP
+249 AP

-262 VRLTRNRTCDEL
+262 IRLTRNRICDEL
-274 LYENIPLNKVGWCLG
+274 LYEYIPIYKIGWCLG
-289 NSSPIYR
+289 NSSPIYK
-296 GTAMAYNLNKTR
+296 GTAMAYNLNKTK

-328 SYSLEDTDDKK
+328 SYSLQNTDNKR
-339 VIRLSATSSGTGHSA
+339 VIRLSATSRGTGHSA
-354 LGRISPSTDIGD
+354 IGRIISNINVGD

-387 ATDLS
+387 GTNLS
-392 QLALHF
+392 KLTLNF
-398 GIEGFDINK
+398 GVEGFDINK

-421 VSEDFFD
+421 VSENFFD
-428 QTMNIWKIGQWY
+428 QSMDIWKIGQWY

-450 SKNVIGGKTNLGIG
+450 SENVIGSKTNLGIG

-486 TAQNADIDI
+486 TAQNASIDI

-501 PLVRGRN
+501 PLIRGKN
-508 ILPLKDGS
+508 ILPLKNGS
-516 INSHGLGFIQSSKI
+516 IDSHGLGFIQGSKI

>member
-25 IRFTGYVETIENE
+25 IRFTGYTETIENE
-38 TNTRSLKREFRISQ
+38 TEERSLKREFRISQ
-52 DGVFWTDWEIL
+52 DGVFWTDWATL
-63 NIDNLSSEEYFAD
+63 NIDNLSSEEYFTD

-86 RTGTDEYGDIV
+86 RTGTDESGDIV
-97 FKSIDFNGTRESIQ
+97 FKSIDFNGTRKSIQ

-122 GNLIGTSTLAKL
+122 GNIIGTNILAKL

-144 RGILPNYIERAENS
+144 RGILPDYIKRAENS
-158 SYKEDKDFVDLF
+158 SYNEDKDFVDLF
-170 YSVARFFALFI
+170 HSIARFFSILI
-181 SFFRRWENFKND
+181 SFFRRWENFRND

-209 ENDVTLPE
+209 ENDITLSE
-217 LQYLAQN
+217 LKYIAQN
-224 LFSQAQQRGT
+224 ILSQAQQRGT
-234 EMIFKHKG
+234 EMIFKRKG
-242 ERIISGN
+242 V
-249 DDITNIAP
+249 AP

-262 VRLTRNRTCDEL
+262 IRLTRNRICDEL
-274 LYENIPLNKVGWCLG
+274 LYEYIPIYKIGWCLG
-289 NSSPIYR
+289 NSSPIYK
-296 GTAMAYNLNKTR
+296 GTAMAYNLNKTK

-328 SYSLEDTDDKK
+328 SYSLQNTDNKK
-339 VIRLSATSSGTGHSA
+339 VIRLSATSRGTGHSA
-354 LGRISPSTDIGD
+354 IGRIDSNINVVD

-387 ATDLS
+387 GTNLPK
-392 QLALHF
+392 LTLNF
-398 GIEGFDINK
+398 GVEGFDINK
-407 EKLNDAFSTVDGFQ
+407 EKLNDAFSTVDGFK
-421 VSEDFFD
+421 VSENFFD
-428 QTMNIWKIGQWY
+428 QSMDIWKIGQWY

-450 SKNVIGGKTNLGIG
+450 SENVIGSKTNLGIG

-486 TAQNADIDI
+486 TAQNASIDI

-501 PLVRGRN
+501 PLIRGKN
-508 ILPLKDGS
+508 ILPLKNGS
-516 INSHGLGFIQSSKI
+516 IDSHGLGFIQGSKI

>member
-25 IRFTGYVETIENE
+25 IRFTGYTETIENE
-38 TNTRSLKREFRISQ
+38 TEERSLKREFRISQ
-52 DGVFWTDWEIL
+52 DGVFWTDWATL
-63 NIDNLSSEEYFAD
+63 NIDNLSSEEYFTD

-86 RTGTDEYGDIV
+86 RTGTDESGDIV
-97 FKSIDFNGTRESIQ
+97 FKSIDFNGTRKSIQ

-122 GNLIGTSTLAKL
+122 GNIIGTNALAKL

-144 RGILPNYIERAENS
+144 RGILPDYIKRAENS
-158 SYKEDKDFVDLF
+158 SYNEDKDFVDLF
-170 YSVARFFALFI
+170 YSIARFFSILI
-181 SFFRRWENFKND
+181 SFFRRWENFRND

-209 ENDVTLPE
+209 ENDITLSE
-217 LQYLAQN
+217 LKYIAQN
-224 LFSQAQQRGT
+224 ILSQAQQRGT
-234 EMIFKHKG
+234 EMIFKRKG
-242 ERIISGN
+242 V
-249 DDITNIAP
+249 AP

-262 VRLTRNRTCDEL
+262 IRLTRNRICDEL
-274 LYENIPLNKVGWCLG
+274 LYEYIPIYKIGWCLG
-289 NSSPIYR
+289 NSSPIYK
-296 GTAMAYNLNKTR
+296 GTAMAYNINKTK

-328 SYSLEDTDDKK
+328 SYSLQNTDNKR
-339 VIRLSATSSGTGHSA
+339 VIRLSATSRGTGHSA
-354 LGRISPSTDIGD
+354 IGRIDSNINVVD

-387 ATDLS
+387 GTNLS
-392 QLALHF
+392 KLTLNF
-398 GIEGFDINK
+398 GVEGFDINK

-421 VSEDFFD
+421 VSENFFD
-428 QTMNIWKIGQWY
+428 QSMDIWKIGQWY

-450 SKNVIGGKTNLGIG
+450 SENVIGSKTNLGIG

-486 TAQNADIDI
+486 TAQNASIDI

-501 PLVRGRN
+501 PLIRGKN
-508 ILPLKDGS
+508 ILPLKNGS
-516 INSHGLGFIQSSKI
+516 IDSHGLGFIQGSKI

>member
-25 IRFTGYVETIENE
+25 IRFTGYTETIENE
-38 TNTRSLKREFRISQ
+38 TEERSLKREFRISQ
-52 DGVFWTDWEIL
+52 DGVFWTDWATL
-63 NIDNLSSEEYFAD
+63 NIDNLSSEEYFTD

-86 RTGTDEYGDIV
+86 RTGTDESGDIV
-97 FKSIDFNGTRESIQ
+97 FKSIDFNGTRKGIQ

-122 GNLIGTSTLAKL
+122 GNIIGTNILAKL

-144 RGILPNYIERAENS
+144 RGILPDYIERAENS
-158 SYKEDKDFVDLF
+158 SYNEDKDFVDLF
-170 YSVARFFALFI
+170 YSIARFFSILI
-181 SFFRRWENFKND
+181 SFFRRWENFRND

-209 ENDVTLPE
+209 ENDITLSE
-217 LQYLAQN
+217 LKYIAQN
-224 LFSQAQQRGT
+224 ILSQAQQRGT
-234 EMIFKHKG
+234 EMIFKRKG
-242 ERIISGN
+242 VV
-249 DDITNIAP
+249 P

-262 VRLTRNRTCDEL
+262 IRLTRNRICDEL
-274 LYENIPLNKVGWCLG
+274 LYEYIPIYKIGWCLG
-289 NSSPIYR
+289 NSSPIYK
-296 GTAMAYNLNKTR
+296 GTAMAYNLNKTK

-314 QSLSNFVLSKSGTG
+314 QSLSNFVLSESGTG
-328 SYSLEDTDDKK
+328 SYSLQNTDNKR
-339 VIRLSATSSGTGHSA
+339 VIRLSVTSRGTGHSA
-354 LGRISPSTDIGD
+354 IGRIDSNINVGD

-378 ITFAFKINS
+378 ITFAFKIKSGTN
-387 ATDLS
+387 LS
-392 QLALHF
+392 KLTLNF
-398 GIEGFDINK
+398 GVEGFDINK

-421 VSEDFFD
+421 VSENFFD
-428 QTMNIWKIGQWY
+428 QSMDIWKIGQWY

-450 SKNVIGGKTNLGIG
+450 SENVIGSKTNLGIG

-486 TAQNADIDI
+486 TSQNASIDI

-501 PLVRGRN
+501 PLIRGKN
-508 ILPLKDGS
+508 ILPLKNGS
-516 INSHGLGFIQSSKI
+516 IDSHGLGFIQGSKI

>member
-25 IRFTGYVETIENE
+25 IRFTGYTETIENE
-38 TNTRSLKREFRISQ
+38 TEERSLKREFRISQ
-52 DGVFWTDWEIL
+52 DGVFWTDWATL
-63 NIDNLSSEEYFAD
+63 NIDNLSSEEYFTD

-86 RTGTDEYGDIV
+86 RTGTDESGDIV
-97 FKSIDFNGTRESIQ
+97 FKSIDFNGTRKSIQ

-122 GNLIGTSTLAKL
+122 GNIIGTNILAKL

-144 RGILPNYIERAENS
+144 RGILPDYIKRAENS
-158 SYKEDKDFVDLF
+158 SYNEDKDFVDLF
-170 YSVARFFALFI
+170 YSVARFFSILI
-181 SFFRRWENFKND
+181 SFFRRWENFRND

-209 ENDVTLPE
+209 ENDITLSE
-217 LQYLAQN
+217 LKYIAQN
-224 LFSQAQQRGT
+224 ILSQAQQRGT
-234 EMIFKHKG
+234 EMIFKRKG
-242 ERIISGN
+242 V
-249 DDITNIAP
+249 AP

-262 VRLTRNRTCDEL
+262 IRLTRNRICDEL
-274 LYENIPLNKVGWCLG
+274 LYEYIPIYKIGWCLG
-289 NSSPIYR
+289 NSSPIYK
-296 GTAMAYNLNKTR
+296 GTAMAYNLNKTK

-328 SYSLEDTDDKK
+328 SYSLQNTDNKR
-339 VIRLSATSSGTGHSA
+339 VIRLSATSYGTGHSA
-354 LGRISPSTDIGD
+354 IGRIDSNINVGD

-387 ATDLS
+387 GTNLS
-392 QLALHF
+392 KMTLNF
-398 GIEGFDINK
+398 GVEGFDINK

-421 VSEDFFD
+421 VSENFFD
-428 QTMNIWKIGQWY
+428 QSMDIWKIGQWY
-440 YARGIIHAYS
+440 YARGIIHSYS
-450 SKNVIGGKTNLGIG
+450 SENVIGSKTNLGIG

-486 TAQNADIDI
+486 TAQNASIDI

-501 PLVRGRN
+501 PLIRGKN
-508 ILPLKDGS
+508 ILPLKNGS
-516 INSHGLGFIQSSKI
+516 IDSHGLGFIQGSKI

>member
-25 IRFTGYVETIENE
+25 IRFTGYTETIENE
-38 TNTRSLKREFRISQ
+38 TEERSLKREFRISQ
-52 DGVFWTDWEIL
+52 DGVFWTDWATL
-63 NIDNLSSEEYFAD
+63 NIDNLSSEEYFTD

-86 RTGTDEYGDIV
+86 RTGTDESGDIV
-97 FKSIDFNGTRESIQ
+97 FKSIDFNGTRKSIQ

-122 GNLIGTSTLAKL
+122 GNIIGTSILAKL

-144 RGILPNYIERAENS
+144 RGILPDYIKRAENS
-158 SYKEDKDFVDLF
+158 SYNEDKDFVDLF
-170 YSVARFFALFI
+170 YSIARFFSILI
-181 SFFRRWENFKND
+181 SFFRRWENFRND

-209 ENDVTLPE
+209 ENDITLSE
-217 LQYLAQN
+217 LKYIAQN
-224 LFSQAQQRGT
+224 ILSQAQQRGT
-234 EMIFKHKG
+234 EMIFKRKG
-242 ERIISGN
+242 V
-249 DDITNIAP
+249 AP

-262 VRLTRNRTCDEL
+262 IRLTRNRICDEL
-274 LYENIPLNKVGWCLG
+274 LYEYIPIYKIGWCLG
-289 NSSPIYR
+289 NSSPIYK
-296 GTAMAYNLNKTR
+296 GTAMAYNLNKTK

-328 SYSLEDTDDKK
+328 SYSLQNTDNKK
-339 VIRLSATSSGTGHSA
+339 VIRLSATSYGTGHSA
-354 LGRISPSTDIGD
+354 IGRIDSNINVVD

-387 ATDLS
+387 GTNLS
-392 QLALHF
+392 KLTLNF
-398 GIEGFDINK
+398 GVEGFDINK

-421 VSEDFFD
+421 VSENFFD
-428 QTMNIWKIGQWY
+428 QSMDIWKIGQWY

-450 SKNVIGGKTNLGIG
+450 SENVIGSKTNLGIG

-486 TAQNADIDI
+486 TAQNASIDI

-501 PLVRGRN
+501 PLIRGKN
-508 ILPLKDGS
+508 ILPLKNGS
-516 INSHGLGFIQSSKI
+516 IDSHGLGFIQGSKI

>member
-1 MADNIISNIGDVL
+1 MTGNIISNIGDVL

-25 IRFTGYVETIENE
+25 IRFTGYTETIENE
-38 TNTRSLKREFRISQ
+38 TATRSLKREFRISQ
-52 DGVFWTDWEIL
+52 DGVFWTDWAIL
-63 NIDNLSSEEYFAD
+63 NIDNLASEEYFTD

-86 RTGTDEYGDIV
+86 RTGTDESGYIV

-122 GNLIGTSTLAKL
+122 GNIIGTNALAKL

-144 RGILPNYIERAENS
+144 RGILPNYIERAENL

-209 ENDVTLPE
+209 ENDITLSE
-217 LQYLAQN
+217 LKYLAQN

-234 EMIFKHKG
+234 EMIFKRKG
-242 ERIISGN
+242 DMNIS
-249 DDITNIAP
+249 P

-262 VRLTRNRTCDEL
+262 VRLTRNRICDEL
-274 LYENIPLNKVGWCLG
+274 LYENIPLNKIGWCLG
-289 NSSPIYR
+289 NSSPIYK
-296 GTAMAYNLNKTR
+296 GTAMAYNLNKTS

-328 SYSLEDTDDKK
+328 SYSLESTDNKK

-354 LGRISPSTDIGD
+354 LGRISSSTDVGG

-387 ATDLS
+387 ATYMS

-398 GIEGFDINK
+398 GVEGFDINK

-428 QTMNIWKIGQWY
+428 QPMNIWKKGQWY

-450 SKNVIGGKTNLGIG
+450 SENVIDSKTNLGIG

-478 PKIEFYTK
+478 PKIEVYTK
-486 TAQNADIDI
+486 SAHNASVDI

-501 PLVRGRN
+501 PLIRGKN

-516 INSHGLGFIQSSKI
+516 MNSHGLGFIQGSKI
-530 LYTYV
+530 FYTYV

>member
-25 IRFTGYVETIENE
+25 IRFTGYTETIENE
-38 TNTRSLKREFRISQ
+38 TEDRSLKREFRISQ
-52 DGVFWTDWEIL
+52 DGVFWTDWATL
-63 NIDNLSSEEYFAD
+63 NIDNLSSEEYFTD

-86 RTGTDEYGDIV
+86 RTGTDESGDIV
-97 FKSIDFNGTRESIQ
+97 FKSIDFNGTRKNIQ

-122 GNLIGTSTLAKL
+122 GNIIGTNILAKL

-144 RGILPNYIERAENS
+144 RGILPDYIERAENS
-158 SYKEDKDFVDLF
+158 SYNEDKDFVDLF
-170 YSVARFFALFI
+170 YSIARFFSILI
-181 SFFRRWENFKND
+181 SFFRRWENFRND

-209 ENDVTLPE
+209 ENDITLSE
-217 LQYLAQN
+217 LKYIAQN
-224 LFSQAQQRGT
+224 ILSQAQQRGT
-234 EMIFKHKG
+234 EMIFKRKG
-242 ERIISGN
+242 V
-249 DDITNIAP
+249 AP

-262 VRLTRNRTCDEL
+262 IRLTRNRICDEL
-274 LYENIPLNKVGWCLG
+274 LYEYIPIYKIGWCLG
-289 NSSPIYR
+289 NSSPIYK
-296 GTAMAYNLNKTR
+296 GTAMAYNLNKTN

-328 SYSLEDTDDKK
+328 SYSLQNTDNKR
-339 VIRLSATSSGTGHSA
+339 VIRLSATSYGTGHSA
-354 LGRISPSTDIGD
+354 IGRIDSNINVGD

-387 ATDLS
+387 GTNLS
-392 QLALHF
+392 KLTLNF
-398 GIEGFDINK
+398 GVEGFDINK

-421 VSEDFFD
+421 VSENFFD
-428 QTMNIWKIGQWY
+428 QSMNIWKIGQWY

-450 SKNVIGGKTNLGIG
+450 SENVIGGKTNLGIG
-464 QDLVFNNSFVKYII
+464 KDLVFNNSFVKYII

-486 TAQNADIDI
+486 TAQNASIDI

-501 PLVRGRN
+501 PLIRGKN
-508 ILPLKDGS
+508 ILPLKNGS
-516 INSHGLGFIQSSKI
+516 IDSHGLGFIQGSKI

>member
-25 IRFTGYVETIENE
+25 IRFTGYTETIENE
-38 TNTRSLKREFRISQ
+38 TEERSLKREFRISQ
-52 DGVFWTDWEIL
+52 DGVFWTDWATL
-63 NIDNLSSEEYFAD
+63 NIDNLSSEEYFTD

-86 RTGTDEYGDIV
+86 RTGTDESGDIV
-97 FKSIDFNGTRESIQ
+97 FKSIDFNGTRKSIQ

-122 GNLIGTSTLAKL
+122 GNIIGTNILAKL

-144 RGILPNYIERAENS
+144 RGILPDYIKRAENS
-158 SYKEDKDFVDLF
+158 SYNEDKDFVDLF
-170 YSVARFFALFI
+170 YSIARFFSILI
-181 SFFRRWENFKND
+181 SFFRRWENFRND

-209 ENDVTLPE
+209 ENDITLSE
-217 LQYLAQN
+217 LKYIAQN
-224 LFSQAQQRGT
+224 ILSQAQQRGT
-234 EMIFKHKG
+234 EMIFKRKG
-242 ERIISGN
+242 V
-249 DDITNIAP
+249 AP

-262 VRLTRNRTCDEL
+262 IRLTRNRICDEL
-274 LYENIPLNKVGWCLG
+274 LYEYIPIYKIGWCLG
-289 NSSPIYR
+289 NSSPIYK
-296 GTAMAYNLNKTR
+296 GTAMAYNLNKTK

-328 SYSLEDTDDKK
+328 SYSLQNTDNKK
-339 VIRLSATSSGTGHSA
+339 VIRLSATSRGTGHSA
-354 LGRISPSTDIGD
+354 IGRIDSNINVVD

-387 ATDLS
+387 GTNLS
-392 QLALHF
+392 KLTLNF
-398 GIEGFDINK
+398 GVEGFDINK

-421 VSEDFFD
+421 VSENFFD
-428 QTMNIWKIGQWY
+428 QSMDIWKIGQWY

-450 SKNVIGGKTNLGIG
+450 SENVIGSKTNLGIG

-486 TAQNADIDI
+486 TAQNASIDI

-501 PLVRGRN
+501 PLIRGKN
-508 ILPLKDGS
+508 ILPLKNGS
-516 INSHGLGFIQSSKI
+516 IDSHGLGFIQGSKI

>member
-25 IRFTGYVETIENE
+25 IRFTGYTETIENE
-38 TNTRSLKREFRISQ
+38 TEERSLKREFRISQ
-52 DGVFWTDWEIL
+52 DGVFWTDWATL
-63 NIDNLSSEEYFAD
+63 NIDNLSSEEYFTD

-86 RTGTDEYGDIV
+86 RTGTDESGDIV
-97 FKSIDFNGTRESIQ
+97 FKSIDFNGTRKSIQ

-122 GNLIGTSTLAKL
+122 GNIIGTSILAKL

-144 RGILPNYIERAENS
+144 RGILPDYIERAENL
-158 SYKEDKDFVDLF
+158 SYNEDKDFVDLF
-170 YSVARFFALFI
+170 YSIARFFSILI
-181 SFFRRWENFKND
+181 SFFRRWENFRND

-209 ENDVTLPE
+209 ENDITLSE
-217 LQYLAQN
+217 LKYIAQN
-224 LFSQAQQRGT
+224 ILSQAQQRGT
-234 EMIFKHKG
+234 EMIFKRKG
-242 ERIISGN
+242 V
-249 DDITNIAP
+249 AP

-262 VRLTRNRTCDEL
+262 IRLTRNRICDEL
-274 LYENIPLNKVGWCLG
+274 LYEYIPIYKIGWCLG
-289 NSSPIYR
+289 NSSPIYK
-296 GTAMAYNLNKTR
+296 GTAMAYNLNKTK

-328 SYSLEDTDDKK
+328 SYSLQNTDNKR
-339 VIRLSATSSGTGHSA
+339 VIRLSATSRGTGHSA
-354 LGRISPSTDIGD
+354 IGRIDSNINVVD

-387 ATDLS
+387 GTNLS
-392 QLALHF
+392 KLTLNF
-398 GIEGFDINK
+398 GVEGFDINK

-421 VSEDFFD
+421 VSENFFD
-428 QTMNIWKIGQWY
+428 QSMDIWKIGQWY

-450 SKNVIGGKTNLGIG
+450 SENVIGSKTNLGIG

-486 TAQNADIDI
+486 TAQNASIDI

-501 PLVRGRN
+501 PLIRGKN
-508 ILPLKDGS
+508 ILPLKNGS
-516 INSHGLGFIQSSKI
+516 IDSHGLGFIQGSKI

>member
-25 IRFTGYVETIENE
+25 IRFTGYTETIENE
-38 TNTRSLKREFRISQ
+38 TEERSLKREFRISQ
-52 DGVFWTDWEIL
+52 DGVFWTDWATL
-63 NIDNLSSEEYFAD
+63 NIDNLSSEEYFTD

-86 RTGTDEYGDIV
+86 RTGTDESGDIV
-97 FKSIDFNGTRESIQ
+97 FKSIDFNGTRKSIQ

-122 GNLIGTSTLAKL
+122 GNIIGTSILAKL

-144 RGILPNYIERAENS
+144 RGILPDYIKRAENS
-158 SYKEDKDFVDLF
+158 SYNEDKDFVDLF
-170 YSVARFFALFI
+170 YSIARFFSILI
-181 SFFRRWENFKND
+181 SFFRRWENFRND

-209 ENDVTLPE
+209 ENDITLSE
-217 LQYLAQN
+217 LKYIAQN
-224 LFSQAQQRGT
+224 ILSQAQQRGT
-234 EMIFKHKG
+234 EMIFKRKG
-242 ERIISGN
+242 V
-249 DDITNIAP
+249 AP

-262 VRLTRNRTCDEL
+262 IRLTRNRICDEL
-274 LYENIPLNKVGWCLG
+274 LYEYIPIYKIGWCLG
-289 NSSPIYR
+289 NSSPIYK
-296 GTAMAYNLNKTR
+296 GTAMAYNLNKTK

-328 SYSLEDTDDKK
+328 SYSLQNTDNKR
-339 VIRLSATSSGTGHSA
+339 VIRLSATSRGTGHSA
-354 LGRISPSTDIGD
+354 IGRIDSNINVVD

-387 ATDLS
+387 GTNLS
-392 QLALHF
+392 KLTLNF
-398 GIEGFDINK
+398 GVEGFDINK

-421 VSEDFFD
+421 VSENFFD
-428 QTMNIWKIGQWY
+428 QSMDIWKIGQWY

-450 SKNVIGGKTNLGIG
+450 SENVIGIKTNLGIG

-486 TAQNADIDI
+486 TAQNASIDI

-501 PLVRGRN
+501 PLIRGKN
-508 ILPLKDGS
+508 ILPLKNGS
-516 INSHGLGFIQSSKI
+516 IDSHGLGFIQGSKI

>member
-25 IRFTGYVETIENE
+25 IRFTGYTETIENE
-38 TNTRSLKREFRISQ
+38 TEERSLKREFRISQ
-52 DGVFWTDWEIL
+52 DGVFWTDWATL
-63 NIDNLSSEEYFAD
+63 NIDNLSSEEYFTD

-86 RTGTDEYGDIV
+86 RTGTDESGDIV
-97 FKSIDFNGTRESIQ
+97 FKSIDFNGTRKGIQ

-122 GNLIGTSTLAKL
+122 GNIIGTNILAKL

-144 RGILPNYIERAENS
+144 RGILPDYIERAENS
-158 SYKEDKDFVDLF
+158 SYNEDKDFVDLF
-170 YSVARFFALFI
+170 YSIARFFSILI
-181 SFFRRWENFKND
+181 SFFRRWENFRND

-209 ENDVTLPE
+209 ENDITLSE
-217 LQYLAQN
+217 LKYIAQN
-224 LFSQAQQRGT
+224 ILSQAQQRGT
-234 EMIFKHKG
+234 EMIFKRKG
-242 ERIISGN
+242 VV
-249 DDITNIAP
+249 P

-262 VRLTRNRTCDEL
+262 IRLTRNRICDEL
-274 LYENIPLNKVGWCLG
+274 LYEYIPIYKIGWCLG
-289 NSSPIYR
+289 NSSPIYK
-296 GTAMAYNLNKTR
+296 GTAMAYNLNKTK

-314 QSLSNFVLSKSGTG
+314 QSLSNFVLSESGTG
-328 SYSLEDTDDKK
+328 SYSLQNTDNKR
-339 VIRLSATSSGTGHSA
+339 VIRLSVTSRGTGHSA
-354 LGRISPSTDIGD
+354 IGRIDSNINVGD

-378 ITFAFKINS
+378 ITFAFKIKSGTN
-387 ATDLS
+387 LS
-392 QLALHF
+392 KLTLNF
-398 GIEGFDINK
+398 GVEGFDINK

-421 VSEDFFD
+421 VSENFFD
-428 QTMNIWKIGQWY
+428 QSMDIWKIGQWY

-450 SKNVIGGKTNLGIG
+450 SENVIGSKTNLGIG

-486 TAQNADIDI
+486 TAQNASIDI

-501 PLVRGRN
+501 PLIRGKN
-508 ILPLKDGS
+508 ILPLKNGS
-516 INSHGLGFIQSSKI
+516 IDSHGLGFIQGSKI

>member
-25 IRFTGYVETIENE
+25 IRFTRYTETIENE
-38 TNTRSLKREFRISQ
+38 TEERSLKREFRISQ
-52 DGVFWTDWEIL
+52 DGVFWTDWATL
-63 NIDNLSSEEYFAD
+63 NIDNLSSEEYFTD

-86 RTGTDEYGDIV
+86 RTGTDESGDIV
-97 FKSIDFNGTRESIQ
+97 FKSIDFNGTRKSIQ

-122 GNLIGTSTLAKL
+122 GNIIGTNILAKL

-144 RGILPNYIERAENS
+144 RGILPDYIKRAENS
-158 SYKEDKDFVDLF
+158 SYNEDKDFVDLF
-170 YSVARFFALFI
+170 YSIARFFSILI
-181 SFFRRWENFKND
+181 SFFRRWENFRND

-209 ENDVTLPE
+209 ENDITLSE
-217 LQYLAQN
+217 LKYIAQN
-224 LFSQAQQRGT
+224 ILSQAQQRGT
-234 EMIFKHKG
+234 EMIFKRKG
-242 ERIISGN
+242 V
-249 DDITNIAP
+249 AP

-262 VRLTRNRTCDEL
+262 IRLTRNRICDEL
-274 LYENIPLNKVGWCLG
+274 LYEYIPIYKIGWCLG
-289 NSSPIYR
+289 NSSPIYK
-296 GTAMAYNLNKTR
+296 GTAMAYNLNKTK

-328 SYSLEDTDDKK
+328 SYSLQNTDNKR
-339 VIRLSATSSGTGHSA
+339 VIRLSATSRGTGHSA
-354 LGRISPSTDIGD
+354 IGRIDSNINVVD

-387 ATDLS
+387 GTNLS
-392 QLALHF
+392 KLTLNF
-398 GIEGFDINK
+398 GVEGFDINK

-421 VSEDFFD
+421 VSENFFD
-428 QTMNIWKIGQWY
+428 QSMDIWKIGQWY

-450 SKNVIGGKTNLGIG
+450 SENVIGSKTNLGIG

-486 TAQNADIDI
+486 TAQNASIDI

-501 PLVRGRN
+501 PLIRGKN
-508 ILPLKDGS
+508 ILPLKNGS
-516 INSHGLGFIQSSKI
+516 IDSHGLGFIQGSKI

>member
-25 IRFTGYVETIENE
+25 IRFTGYTETIENE
-38 TNTRSLKREFRISQ
+38 TEERLLKREFRISP
-52 DGVFWTDWEIL
+52 DGVFWTDWATL
-63 NIDNLSSEEYFAD
+63 NIDNLSSEEYFTD

-86 RTGTDEYGDIV
+86 RTGTDKSGDIV
-97 FKSIDFNGTRESIQ
+97 FKSIDFNGTRKSIQ

-122 GNLIGTSTLAKL
+122 GNIIGTSILAKL

-144 RGILPNYIERAENS
+144 RGILPDYIKRAENS
-158 SYKEDKDFVDLF
+158 SYNEDKDFVDLF
-170 YSVARFFALFI
+170 YSIARFFSILI
-181 SFFRRWENFKND
+181 SFFRRWENFRND

-209 ENDVTLPE
+209 ENDITLSE
-217 LQYLAQN
+217 LKYIAQN
-224 LFSQAQQRGT
+224 ILSQAQQRGT
-234 EMIFKHKG
+234 EMIFKRKG
-242 ERIISGN
+242 V
-249 DDITNIAP
+249 AP

-262 VRLTRNRTCDEL
+262 IRLTRNRICDEL
-274 LYENIPLNKVGWCLG
+274 LYEYIPIYKIGWCLG
-289 NSSPIYR
+289 NSSPIYK
-296 GTAMAYNLNKTR
+296 GTAMAYNLNKTK

-328 SYSLEDTDDKK
+328 SYSLQNTDNKR
-339 VIRLSATSSGTGHSA
+339 VIRLSATSRGTGHSA
-354 LGRISPSTDIGD
+354 IGRIDSNINVVD

-387 ATDLS
+387 GTNLS
-392 QLALHF
+392 KLTLNF
-398 GIEGFDINK
+398 GVEGFDINK

-421 VSEDFFD
+421 VSENFFD
-428 QTMNIWKIGQWY
+428 QSMDIWKIGQWY

-450 SKNVIGGKTNLGIG
+450 SENVIGSKTNLGIG

-486 TAQNADIDI
+486 TAQNASIDI

-501 PLVRGRN
+501 PLIRGKN
-508 ILPLKDGS
+508 ILPLKNGS
-516 INSHGLGFIQSSKI
+516 IYSHGLGFIQGSKI

>member
-25 IRFTGYVETIENE
+25 IRFTGYTETIENE
-38 TNTRSLKREFRISQ
+38 TEDKSLKREFRISQ
-52 DGVFWTDWEIL
+52 DGVFWTDWATL
-63 NIDNLSSEEYFAD
+63 NIDNLSSEEYFTD

-86 RTGTDEYGDIV
+86 RTGTDESGDIV
-97 FKSIDFNGTRESIQ
+97 FKSIDFNGTRKNIQ

-122 GNLIGTSTLAKL
+122 GNIIGTNILAKL

-144 RGILPNYIERAENS
+144 RGILPDYIKRAENS
-158 SYKEDKDFVDLF
+158 SYNEDKDFVDLF
-170 YSVARFFALFI
+170 YSIARFFSILI
-181 SFFRRWENFKND
+181 SFFRRWENFRND

-209 ENDVTLPE
+209 ENDITLSE
-217 LQYLAQN
+217 LKYIAQN
-224 LFSQAQQRGT
+224 ILSQAQQRGT

-242 ERIISGN
+242 V
-249 DDITNIAP
+249 AP

-262 VRLTRNRTCDEL
+262 IRLTRNRICDEL
-274 LYENIPLNKVGWCLG
+274 LYEYIPIYKIGWCLG
-289 NSSPIYR
+289 NSSPIYK
-296 GTAMAYNLNKTR
+296 GTAMAYNLNKTN

-314 QSLSNFVLSKSGTG
+314 HSLSNFVLSKSGTG
-328 SYSLEDTDDKK
+328 SYSLQNTDNKR
-339 VIRLSATSSGTGHSA
+339 VIRLSATSYGTGHSA
-354 LGRISPSTDIGD
+354 IGRIDSNINVGD

-387 ATDLS
+387 GTNLS
-392 QLALHF
+392 QLTLNF
-398 GIEGFDINK
+398 GVEGFDINK

-421 VSEDFFD
+421 VSENFFD
-428 QTMNIWKIGQWY
+428 QSMNIWKIGQWY

-450 SKNVIGGKTNLGIG
+450 SENVIGSKTNLGIG

-486 TAQNADIDI
+486 TAQNASIDI

-501 PLVRGRN
+501 PLIRGKN
-508 ILPLKDGS
+508 ILPLKNGS
-516 INSHGLGFIQSSKI
+516 IDSHGLGFIQGSKI

>member
-25 IRFTGYVETIENE
+25 IRFTGYIETIENE
-38 TNTRSLKREFRISQ
+38 TEERSLKREFRISQ
-52 DGVFWTDWEIL
+52 DGVFWTDWATL
-63 NIDNLSSEEYFAD
+63 NIDNLSSEEYFTD

-86 RTGTDEYGDIV
+86 RTGTDESGDIV
-97 FKSIDFNGTRESIQ
+97 FKSIDFNGTRKSIQ

-122 GNLIGTSTLAKL
+122 GNIIGTSILAKL

-144 RGILPNYIERAENS
+144 RGILPDYIKRAENS
-158 SYKEDKDFVDLF
+158 SYNEDKDFVDLF
-170 YSVARFFALFI
+170 YSIARFFSILI
-181 SFFRRWENFKND
+181 SFFRRWENFRND

-209 ENDVTLPE
+209 ENDITLSE
-217 LQYLAQN
+217 LKYIAQN
-224 LFSQAQQRGT
+224 ILSQAQQRGT
-234 EMIFKHKG
+234 EMIFKRKG
-242 ERIISGN
+242 V
-249 DDITNIAP
+249 AP

-262 VRLTRNRTCDEL
+262 IRLTRNRICDEL
-274 LYENIPLNKVGWCLG
+274 LYEYIPIYKIGWCLG
-289 NSSPIYR
+289 NSSPIYK
-296 GTAMAYNLNKTR
+296 GTAMAYNLNKTK

-328 SYSLEDTDDKK
+328 SYSLKNTDNKK
-339 VIRLSATSSGTGHSA
+339 VIRLSATSRGTGHSA
-354 LGRISPSTDIGD
+354 IGRIDSNINVGE

-387 ATDLS
+387 GTNLS
-392 QLALHF
+392 KLTLNF
-398 GIEGFDINK
+398 GVEGFDINK

-421 VSEDFFD
+421 VSENFFD
-428 QTMNIWKIGQWY
+428 QSMDIWKIGQWY

-450 SKNVIGGKTNLGIG
+450 SENVIGSKTNLGIG

-486 TAQNADIDI
+486 TAQNASIDI

-501 PLVRGRN
+501 PLIRGKN
-508 ILPLKDGS
+508 ILPLKNGCID
-516 INSHGLGFIQSSKI
+516 SHGLGFIQGSKI

>member
-25 IRFTGYVETIENE
+25 IRFTGYTETIENE
-38 TNTRSLKREFRISQ
+38 TEERSLKREFRISQ
-52 DGVFWTDWEIL
+52 DGVFWTDWATL
-63 NIDNLSSEEYFAD
+63 NIDNLSSEEYFTD

-86 RTGTDEYGDIV
+86 RTGTDESGDIV
-97 FKSIDFNGTRESIQ
+97 FKSIDFNGTRKSIQ

-122 GNLIGTSTLAKL
+122 GNIIGTNILAKL

-144 RGILPNYIERAENS
+144 RGILPDYIKRAENS
-158 SYKEDKDFVDLF
+158 SYNEDKDFVDLF
-170 YSVARFFALFI
+170 YSIARFFSILI
-181 SFFRRWENFKND
+181 SFFRRWENFRND

-209 ENDVTLPE
+209 ENDITLSE
-217 LQYLAQN
+217 LKYIAQN
-224 LFSQAQQRGT
+224 ILSQAQQRGT
-234 EMIFKHKG
+234 EMIFKRKG
-242 ERIISGN
+242 V
-249 DDITNIAP
+249 AP

-262 VRLTRNRTCDEL
+262 IRLTRNRICDEL
-274 LYENIPLNKVGWCLG
+274 LYECIPIYKIGWCLG
-289 NSSPIYR
+289 NSSPIYK
-296 GTAMAYNLNKTR
+296 GTAMAYNLNKTK

-328 SYSLEDTDDKK
+328 SYSLQNTDNKR
-339 VIRLSATSSGTGHSA
+339 VIRLSATSRGTGHSA
-354 LGRISPSTDIGD
+354 IGRIDSNINVGD

-387 ATDLS
+387 GTNLS
-392 QLALHF
+392 KLTLNF
-398 GIEGFDINK
+398 GVEGFDINK

-421 VSEDFFD
+421 VSENFFD
-428 QTMNIWKIGQWY
+428 QSMDIWKIGQWY

-450 SKNVIGGKTNLGIG
+450 SENVIGSKTNLGIG
-464 QDLVFNNSFVKYII
+464 HDLVFNNSFVKYII

-486 TAQNADIDI
+486 TAQNASIDI

-501 PLVRGRN
+501 PLIRGKN
-508 ILPLKDGS
+508 ILPLKNGS
-516 INSHGLGFIQSSKI
+516 IDSHGLGFIQGSKI

>member
-25 IRFTGYVETIENE
+25 IRFTGYTETIENE
-38 TNTRSLKREFRISQ
+38 TEERSLKREFRISQ
-52 DGVFWTDWEIL
+52 DGVFWTDWATL
-63 NIDNLSSEEYFAD
+63 NIDNLSSEEYFTD

-86 RTGTDEYGDIV
+86 RTGTDESGDIV
-97 FKSIDFNGTRESIQ
+97 FKSIDFNGTRKSIQ

-122 GNLIGTSTLAKL
+122 GNIIGTNILAKL

-144 RGILPNYIERAENS
+144 RGILPDYIERAENS
-158 SYKEDKDFVDLF
+158 SYNEDKDFVDLF
-170 YSVARFFALFI
+170 YSIARFFSILI
-181 SFFRRWENFKND
+181 SFFRRWENFRND

-209 ENDVTLPE
+209 ENDITLSE
-217 LQYLAQN
+217 LKYIAQN
-224 LFSQAQQRGT
+224 ILSQAQQRGT
-234 EMIFKHKG
+234 EMIFKRKG
-242 ERIISGN
+242 V
-249 DDITNIAP
+249 AP

-262 VRLTRNRTCDEL
+262 IRLTRNRICDEL
-274 LYENIPLNKVGWCLG
+274 LYEYIPIYKIGWCLG
-289 NSSPIYR
+289 NSSPIYK
-296 GTAMAYNLNKTR
+296 GTAMAYNLNKTK

-328 SYSLEDTDDKK
+328 SYSLRNTDNKR
-339 VIRLSATSSGTGHSA
+339 VIRLSATSRGTGHSA
-354 LGRISPSTDIGD
+354 IGRIDSNINVVD

-387 ATDLS
+387 GTNLS
-392 QLALHF
+392 KLTLNF
-398 GIEGFDINK
+398 GVEGFDINK

-421 VSEDFFD
+421 VSENFFD
-428 QTMNIWKIGQWY
+428 QSMDIWKIGQWY

-450 SKNVIGGKTNLGIG
+450 SENVIGSKTNLGIG

-486 TAQNADIDI
+486 TAQNASIDI

-501 PLVRGRN
+501 PLIRGKN
-508 ILPLKDGS
+508 ILPLKNGS
-516 INSHGLGFIQSSKI
+516 IDSHGLGFIQGSKI

>member
-25 IRFTGYVETIENE
+25 IRFTGYTETIENE
-38 TNTRSLKREFRISQ
+38 TEERSLKREFRISQ
-52 DGVFWTDWEIL
+52 DGVFWTDWETL
-63 NIDNLSSEEYFAD
+63 NIDNLSSEEYFTD

-86 RTGTDEYGDIV
+86 RTGTDESGDIV
-97 FKSIDFNGTRESIQ
+97 FKSIDFNGTRKSIQ

-122 GNLIGTSTLAKL
+122 GNIIGTNILAKL

-144 RGILPNYIERAENS
+144 RGILPDYIKRAENS
-158 SYKEDKDFVDLF
+158 SYNEDKDFVDLF
-170 YSVARFFALFI
+170 YSIARFFSILI
-181 SFFRRWENFKND
+181 SFFRRWENFRND

-209 ENDVTLPE
+209 ENDITLSE
-217 LQYLAQN
+217 LKYIAQN
-224 LFSQAQQRGT
+224 ILSQAQQRGT
-234 EMIFKHKG
+234 EMIFKRKG
-242 ERIISGN
+242 V
-249 DDITNIAP
+249 AP

-262 VRLTRNRTCDEL
+262 IRLTRNRICDEL
-274 LYENIPLNKVGWCLG
+274 LYECIPIYKIGWCLG
-289 NSSPIYR
+289 NSSPIYK
-296 GTAMAYNLNKTR
+296 GTAMAYNLNKTK

-328 SYSLEDTDDKK
+328 SYSLQNTDNKR
-339 VIRLSATSSGTGHSA
+339 VIRLSATSRGTGHSA
-354 LGRISPSTDIGD
+354 IGRIDSNINVGD

-387 ATDLS
+387 GTNLS
-392 QLALHF
+392 KLTLNF
-398 GIEGFDINK
+398 GVEGFDINK

-421 VSEDFFD
+421 VSENFFD
-428 QTMNIWKIGQWY
+428 QSMDIWKIGQWY

-450 SKNVIGGKTNLGIG
+450 SENVIGSKTNLGIG
-464 QDLVFNNSFVKYII
+464 HDLVFNNSFVKYII

-486 TAQNADIDI
+486 TAQNASIDI

-501 PLVRGRN
+501 PLIRGKN
-508 ILPLKDGS
+508 ILPLKNGS
-516 INSHGLGFIQSSKI
+516 IDSHGLGFIQGSKI